1 MGKANRISKEKKE
14 KLEWIFTVLLAFV
27 KWSSTE
33 MKIDGRILATR
44 ETYDSSWKCNYTG
57 ISGRFYQRL
66 KHLARKTLRA
76 SSISMKRELYE
87 YGTFQGR
94 KLTDSSEIDY
104 SDLRFWLRPMYY
116 DMVCEDESKHII
128 CPITGL
134 SVSRAVPAT
143 FDEHYYIDL
152 EECMNPYC
160 WFSSE
165 VNGYLKIDLLCD
177 AIIYYPSHPSGKI
190 FIEINKRRQ
199 EHLDVQACFD
209 FGHLKNESILQILK
223 DSFLQEEEA
232 ALINCEVEHHVLFS
246 KFVSTMAR
254 IEYSNNLV
262 RVWFKPSSTY
272 LISVYEVA
280 LSLVNILGKH
290 YTYYPP
296 QPQCDSESESE
307 SDHEW

>member
-14 KLEWIFTVLLAFV
+14 KLEWIFTVLLAFIH
-27 KWSSTE
+27 WSSTE
-33 MKIDGRILATR
+33 MKIDGQIIATR
-44 ETYDSSWKCNYTG
+44 ENCNSSWKRDYTG

-76 SSISMKRELYE
+76 SLISMKRELYE

-94 KLTDSSEIDY
+94 KLTGSSEIDY
-104 SDLRFWLRPMYY
+104 SDLRFWLSPMYY
-116 DMVCEDESKHII
+116 DMVCEDESKNII
-128 CPITGL
+128 CPISGF
-134 SVSRAVPAT
+134 SVKFGVPAT

-165 VNGYLKIDLLCD
+165 VNGYLKISLLCD
-177 AIIYYPSHPSGKI
+177 ATIYYPIQPSGKI
-190 FIEINKRRQ
+190 FIEFQRPRQ

-209 FGHLKNESILQILK
+209 FGHLENKYILQILK

-232 ALINCEVEHHVLFS
+232 LIKRDDAQPVLFS
-246 KFVSTMAR
+246 KFVSTMTR
-254 IEYSNNLV
+254 IEHSNNLV

-272 LISVYEVA
+272 LISVYEVT
-280 LSLVNILGKH
+280 LSLVNIFEKH
-290 YTYYPP
+290 YIYYPP
-296 QPQCDSESESE
+296 QPQFDSEYSECSE
-307 SDHEW
+307 NEW